1 VSGTLRTR
9 DERVAAATRRGRG
22 RPKAASDDEQ
32 RRLLAQTAWRL
43 FVEKGYGGT
52 TMQDVA
58 AACRMSKRTVYRLF
72 PGKTELFA
80 AVVTLHRTTM
90 IALPGDYDDLPL
102 EEALARIFLID
113 ADPALDE
120 ARTGLMA
127 VFMAESR
134 RFPELLPLV
143 HAFGGEPSRRLLR
156 DWLERQAAR
165 SKISLPDA
173 DIAARMLMDV
183 VFGAVPLKDENG
195 PPWSGGPDRPAH
207 LRACFAMIVQGL
219 RR

>member
-1 VSGTLRTR
+1 MSGTLRTR